1 MGVTLFD
8 SVLDLAKAG
17 KIAGMDADA
26 RQEQLEA
33 QQNVQRALLNFEEA
47 IQKIRNKIFN
57 QLLDSGLFDKF
68 AEIMG
73 KLQNKFTDFMNK
85 NDYFLTERNVNKVT
99 KFLNFKN
106 FNKNKYKNLNMYD
119 LLFVRKL

>member
-1 MGVTLFD
+1 MGVTL
-8 SVLDLAKAG
+8 LIRPDLAKAG

-57 QLLDSGLFDKF
+57 RNYLIVAYLIS
-68 AEIMG
+68 
-73 KLQNKFTDFMNK
+73 LQR
-85 NDYFLTERNVNKVT
+85 LWVS
-99 KFLNFKN
+99 
-106 FNKNKYKNLNMYD
+106 YKTNLQI
-119 LLFVRKL
+119 L

>member
-1 MGVTLFD
+1 M
-8 SVLDLAKAG
+8 DLAKAG

-73 KLQNKFTDFMNK
+73 KLQNKFTDFMNSK
-85 NDYFLTERNVNKVT
+85 DNSHMWPRTLQYID
-99 KFLNFKN
+99 
-106 FNKNKYKNLNMYD
+106 NMD
-119 LLFVRKL
+119 SIRQTNWKKLLID